1 MIDMLESAEVDMD
14 KKTALRTQL
23 LGESYI
29 E

>member
-14 KKTALRTQL
+14 KKTALRAQL